1 MRKPRDWEED
11 YNSNPERV
19 NGAQKEE
26 VKVVL
31 CMCFKTSRT
40 DMWIYGRVDQ
50 QKAIWSTKERTM
62 METEIKKHSQ
72 QCQPCQTTFR
82 SPKKGEW

>member
-26 VKVVL
+26 VKFVL

-40 DMWIYGRVDQ
+40 DMWIYG
-50 QKAIWSTKERTM
+50 
-62 METEIKKHSQ
+62 
-72 QCQPCQTTFR
+72 
-82 SPKKGEW
+82 